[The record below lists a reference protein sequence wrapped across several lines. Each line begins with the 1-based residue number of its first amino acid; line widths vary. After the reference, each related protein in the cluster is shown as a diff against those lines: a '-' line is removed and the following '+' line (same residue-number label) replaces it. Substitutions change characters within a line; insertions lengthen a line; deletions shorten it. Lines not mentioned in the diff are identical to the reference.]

1 MEGLILLII
10 MLIMTI
16 NSRRSLT
23 FEGLLSFGEEVFPLG
38 ILSQGLEV
46 RNISDRSCGLQLPS
60 PSPPLPSLSL
70 TFLALSLGLCWIL
83 ILITEYF
90 QILKIIW
97 LFSPSII
104 LLSGL
109 NKAFVYRLFLHDK
122 VHFIISLIDH
132 KFDRICFYMV
142 FGSGSLRLICM
153 FAWRD
158 FSA

>member
-10 MLIMTI
+10 TLIMTI
-16 NSRRSLT
+16 NSRRCLT
-23 FEGLLSFGEEVFPLG
+23 CEGLLSFGEEVSPLG
-38 ILSQGLEV
+38 ILSPGLEI
-46 RNISDRSCGLQLPS
+46 RNSSDRSCGLRLPS

-70 TFLALSLGLCWIL
+70 TFLSLSLGLYWIL

-104 LLSGL
+104 FLSGF
-109 NKAFVYRLFLHDK
+109 NKSFVYTLFLHDK
-122 VHFIISLIDH
+122 VHCIISLIDH
-132 KFDRICFYMV
+132 KFDRICFYTV
-142 FGSGSLRLICM
+142 FWSGSLPLICM
-153 FAWRD
+153 FAWCD